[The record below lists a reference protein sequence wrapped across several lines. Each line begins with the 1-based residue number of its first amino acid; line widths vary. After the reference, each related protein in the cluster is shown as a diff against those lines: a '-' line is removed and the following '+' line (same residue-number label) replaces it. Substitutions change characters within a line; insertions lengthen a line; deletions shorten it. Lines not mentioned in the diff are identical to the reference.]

1 MQVKRCN
8 AASRRTSEER
18 EKARYGKICGRNYPS
33 LDSRGF
39 SILNVIRSHTSM
51 ASLELN
57 SSPQHKSMC
66 WIIHDDSYR
75 ISASSGKMIERY
87 SLASLW
93 FATAPENWLMSE
105 NWLQNVGV
113 CYWYGVTCDKW
124 GYVVDLDLGFNGLLG
139 LVPKE
144 ISLMK
149 YLEGLRLTANDL
161 QGVIPTSIGNLSN
174 LQVLQLNMN
183 GFFGMIPSTMG
194 ELASLRE
201 LHLYGN
207 YFDGTLPTEI
217 GQMKNLEI
225 LDLYANYLKGKI
237 PKEISELKYLKGIFL
252 NDNELGG
259 KVPKQVCDMKT
270 LEFFATDCLGPRP
283 EIICPCCTHCCKE
296 TQCQKMDEV
305 IS

>member
-1 MQVKRCN
+1 MIITVFSFSMQVKRCN

-194 ELASLRE
+194 ELASLRKSLSKE
-201 LHLYGN
+201 CKHIMI
-207 YFDGTLPTEI
+207 F
-217 GQMKNLEI
+217 
-225 LDLYANYLKGKI
+225 I
-237 PKEISELKYLKGIFL
+237 PL
-252 NDNELGG
+252 
-259 KVPKQVCDMKT
+259 
-270 LEFFATDCLGPRP
+270 
-283 EIICPCCTHCCKE
+283 
-296 TQCQKMDEV
+296 
-305 IS
+305 